1 MQKNETTYK
10 PTEEALCVA
19 LKEKIITLSKKR
31 PVWSL
36 FLFIII
42 IVTFVFYPFPYFNFR
57 DSHRI
62 SIIIAIPRTVSVWNK
77 K

>member
-31 PVWSL
+31 PVCYEPQKL
-36 FLFIII
+36 DREIIKLLVNEFG
-42 IVTFVFYPFPYFNFR
+42 IVPGSFR
-57 DSHRI
+57 LE
-62 SIIIAIPRTVSVWNK
+62 
-77 K
+77 

>member
-36 FLFIII
+36 QTEDKSGLG
-42 IVTFVFYPFPYFNFR
+42 
-57 DSHRI
+57 
-62 SIIIAIPRTVSVWNK
+62 RTVQNRFCYLPK
-77 K
+77 IMTDFT